1 MPTELVN
8 LELEE
13 VSLVDMGDDPLA
25 KVAIFKRSPEGEDM
39 EDDVEKGISVEIE
52 IKSPEEE
59 MMDAQMEAQQ
69 EAQPMDKAD
78 MCENCTDPTCKGCG
92 EADTMAMESDKGYD
106 EKPMR
111 KSWKSEAQAFE
122 EVNKLLL
129 EEVETYKAKI
139 SELEAA
145 AVVKVAP
152 VEEMVEVEGQMIAKS
167 AIPAPILKKLEEMQK
182 AVETEALRKR
192 AEEVLPN
199 FKGTAD
205 ERGKLLKSVG
215 EDEGLLTLLKAADAA
230 FAGVYQEVGKTDAAN
245 DLKTATEKL
254 NDLVV
259 GYQEEKKEKDFHKAY
274 AAVIKTAQ
282 GRALVLETYKNQ

>member
-78 MCENCTDPTCKGCG
+78 MCENCTDPTCKGCEG
-92 EADTMAMESDKGYD
+92 DMMALESDKGYD

-129 EEVETYKAKI
+129 EEIETYKAKV
-139 SELEAA
+139 SELEVAA
-145 AVVKVAP
+145 IAKAAP
-152 VEEMVEVEGQMIAKS
+152 TEESIEVEGQMIAKS

-254 NDLVV
+254 NDLVK
-259 GYQEEKKEKDFHKAY
+259 GYQEDKQEKDFHKAY